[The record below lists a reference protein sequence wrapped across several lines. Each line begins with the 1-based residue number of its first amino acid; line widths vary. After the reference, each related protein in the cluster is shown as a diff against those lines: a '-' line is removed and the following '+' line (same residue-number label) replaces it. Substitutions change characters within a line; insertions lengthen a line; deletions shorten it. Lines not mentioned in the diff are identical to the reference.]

1 MTKKEVTVVIPGL
14 AAIVSQAIN
23 REVIP
28 FYMRKVIIKA
38 NFMPYEM
45 GLSRCLFNHFSE
57 EPLTGT
63 DIPIADLAKP
73 QEQEFV
79 IKADP
84 CYLHPDRDRLLLFS
98 KNLDLTE
105 KESTELIKE
114 IQPLL
119 DELGLISQQSH
130 ESWMLKLLVKPN
142 INFYALDEVE
152 GKGVEAYLPSGQ
164 DRQQWLRLW
173 NEIQMQLYNSEVNT
187 RRTALNQLPI
197 NSVWFWG
204 QGGEYEPVNNSWSSI
219 SGQSALLKQLA
230 VRSGH
235 EALYNSSSDLQQF
248 SKGRHLLLLTEI
260 DTELDWQKQLQI
272 MDTKIFE
279 PLWQQL
285 SKMAISKLILQVP
298 DFGEYHLTPI
308 SCWRFWQ

>member
-1 MTKKEVTVVIPGL
+1 MAKTELTVVIPGL
-14 AAIVSQAIN
+14 APIVSQAIN
-23 REVIP
+23 RDVMP
-28 FYMRKVIIKA
+28 FYMRKVTNKA
-38 NFMPYEM
+38 NFMSHKT
-45 GLSRCLFNHFSE
+45 GLNRCLFNHFSE
-57 EPLTGT
+57 EPLSGT
-63 DIPIADLAKP
+63 DIPIADLIGP
-73 QEQEFV
+73 QEQGFV
-79 IKADP
+79 IKMDP

-105 KESTELIKE
+105 KESAELIKE

-119 DELGLISQQSH
+119 DELGSISQQSH
-130 ESWMLKLLVKPN
+130 ESWILKLPVKPN
-142 INFYALDEVE
+142 IDFYALDEVE

-204 QGGEYEPVNNSWSSI
+204 QGGEYKPVNNSWSSI

-248 SKGRHLLLLTEI
+248 SKGRHLLLLSEI

-272 MDTKIFE
+272 VDTKIFE

-298 DFGEYHLTPI
+298 DFGEYHLTPMR
-308 SCWRFWQ
+308 CWRFWQ

>member
-1 MTKKEVTVVIPGL
+1 MAKIDVTVIMPGL

-28 FYMRKVIIKA
+28 FYMSKIIMKA
-38 NFMPYEM
+38 NFMPYET

-63 DIPIADLAKP
+63 DLPIADLATARG
-73 QEQEFV
+73 QEFV

-98 KNLDLTE
+98 KSLDITE
-105 KESTELIKE
+105 KESAELIKE

-130 ESWMLKLLVKPN
+130 ESWTLNLSVKPN
-142 INFYALDEVE
+142 IDFYAIDEVD

-173 NEIQMQLYNSEVNT
+173 NEIQMQLYNSELNT
-187 RRTALNQLPI
+187 RRIANNQLPI

-204 QGGEYEPVNNSWSSI
+204 QGGDFKPINNSWSSI
-219 SGQSALLKQLA
+219 AGQSSLLRQLA
-230 VRSGH
+230 ARTGH
-235 EALYNSSSDLQQF
+235 EAVYNSSSDLQQY
-248 SKGRHLLLLTEI
+248 SKGRHLLLLREVN
-260 DTELDWQKQLQI
+260 TELDWQRQLQI
-272 MDTKIFE
+272 MDTKVFK

-285 SKMAISKLILQVP
+285 SKMMISKLILQVP
-298 DFGEYHLTPI
+298 GFGEYRQTPI
-308 SCWRFWQ
+308 RCWQFWL

>member
-1 MTKKEVTVVIPGL
+1 M
-14 AAIVSQAIN
+14 
-23 REVIP
+23 
-28 FYMRKVIIKA
+28 
-38 NFMPYEM
+38 
-45 GLSRCLFNHFSE
+45 
-57 EPLTGT
+57 
-63 DIPIADLAKP
+63 
-73 QEQEFV
+73 
-79 IKADP
+79 
-84 CYLHPDRDRLLLFS
+84 HPDRDRLLLFS

-105 KESTELIKE
+105 KESAELIKD
-114 IQPLL
+114 IKPLL

-130 ESWMLKLLVKPN
+130 ESWILKLSVKPN

-173 NEIQMQLYNSEVNT
+173 NEIQMQLYNSEVNR

-204 QGGEYEPVNNSWSSI
+204 QGGEYKPVNNSWSSI

-235 EALYNSSSDLQQF
+235 EPLYNSNSDLQQF
-248 SKGRHLLLLTEI
+248 SKGRHLLLLREI